1 MEDFLYMK
9 DLCELIEGEDAGLK
23 VLLGYKLMKVYT
35 TMLQKKPSLM
45 FLGRNWKQ
53 FMSSQQHK
61 IKPICWKEYNGAI

>member
-1 MEDFLYMK
+1 MK

-45 FLGRNWKQ
+45 FLGRN
-53 FMSSQQHK
+53 
-61 IKPICWKEYNGAI
+61 